1 MIYHIIYTYITYMN
15 FEYILYY
22 IIYVYIYTFRE
33 GERERHNH
41 ILIYISL
48 GASKRSVLKNNQK
61 SREVASSLQAENS
74 GCFFVGSKMK

>member
-1 MIYHIIYTYITYMN
+1 MYISTHL
-15 FEYILYY
+15 E
-22 IIYVYIYTFRE
+22 RE
-33 GERERHNH
+33 RERERHNH

-48 GASKRSVLKNNQK
+48 GASKRSVLKNTQK